1 MSLSLSKL
9 KIKAESPDSDGDRWI
24 EGKVKLGVEGEQGG
38 TLLRLL
44 LVVSDPQGRPMVVEE
59 ERREE
64 PLDPGDTEKVE
75 FSAMARAPMAD
86 AQAELR
92 AELLDAHSVDL
103 GTHEV
108 SGLSSV
114 LGSGE
119 PVALSRGVVL
129 RSWSVVVAGKDSD
142 GDARFT
148 LMALVENQGDQAV
161 AEVQVATQLLKP
173 KGGELE
179 SSDDELRG
187 LLPGQT
193 VCVEAGTYTKAK
205 WFKKGVKVRGSVTVR
220 WVVATGVSE
229 RVAVKGA

>member
-1 MSLSLSKL
+1 MSLTLSKL
-9 KIKAESPDSDGDRWI
+9 KIKAESPDSDGDRWL
-24 EGKVKLGVEGEQGG
+24 EGKVKLGVEGEKGG

-44 LVVSDPQGRPMVVEE
+44 LVVSDPQGRPVAVEE

-64 PLDPGDTEKVE
+64 PLDPGESEKVE
-75 FSAMARAPMAD
+75 FSAMARAPLAG

-119 PVALSRGVVL
+119 PIPLSQGVVL
-129 RSWSVVVAGKDSD
+129 RAWSLVVAGKDSD

-148 LMALVENQGDQAV
+148 LMALVENQGDKAV

-179 SSDDELRG
+179 SSDDEFKG

-193 VCVEAGTYTKAK
+193 ACIEAGTYTKAK

>member
-1 MSLSLSKL
+1 MSLTLQKL
-9 KIKAESPDSDGDRWI
+9 KIKAESPDSDGDRWL
-24 EGKVKLGVEGEQGG
+24 EGKAKLDLAGEQGG

-44 LVVSDPQGRPMVVEE
+44 LVVTDAQGRPLAVED

-64 PLDPGDTEKVE
+64 PLDPGDSEKVE
-75 FSAMARAPMAD
+75 FSAMARAPLEG
-86 AQAELR
+86 AQAQLH
-92 AELLDAHSVDL
+92 AEVLDAHSVDL

-108 SGLSSV
+108 TGLSSV
-114 LGSGE
+114 LGSAE
-119 PVALSRGVVL
+119 PMALSQGVFL
-129 RSWSVVVAGKDSD
+129 RSWSLVVAGKDSD

-148 LMALVENQGDQAV
+148 LMALVENRGDKAV

-179 SSDDELRG
+179 SSDDDYKG

-193 VCVEAGTYTKAK
+193 VCIEAGTYTKAK

-220 WVVATGVSE
+220 WIVATAVSE
-229 RVAVKGA
+229 VVPVKGT